1 MRCRSW
7 LIDPDFEVPV
17 DPMLLPALLLTL
29 AAPQGD
35 PVELTRL
42 TIVVDAP
49 TWEAIHASAFLP
61 EGFGGGYLAGP
72 AEVRLC
78 GRLTCVVMMPEDA
91 DAGHR
96 EGDVLFGLT
105 PVSGSALADRI
116 AALGDTAGVTIEPA
130 PERLELPRDPSAAPI
145 MYYLESATIA
155 VTDATL
161 RRVDP
166 LFRSAGATVV
176 QEGEGLV
183 IQFPNQT
190 LRLVPDYAGA
200 GVEQLTWRLRR
211 EAPGN
216 PTYRF
221 GGLSRLRF
229 GPGRTATWDF

>member
-1 MRCRSW
+1 
-7 LIDPDFEVPV
+7 
-17 DPMLLPALLLTL
+17 MLLPALLLAL
-29 AAPQGD
+29 GAAPPE

-42 TIVVDAP
+42 TVVVDAT
-49 TWEAIHASAFLP
+49 TWEAIRASVFLP

-72 AEVRLC
+72 AQIRLC
-78 GRLTCVVMMPEDA
+78 GRLTCVVMEPEDTA
-91 DAGHR
+91 DGR
-96 EGDVLFGLT
+96 RVGDVEFGVQPT
-105 PVSGSALADRI
+105 TGSALGERLAV
-116 AALGDTAGVTIEPA
+116 LGDTAGVVIVP
-130 PERLELPRDPSAAPI
+130 PPPRLELPRDPDAAPI

-155 VTDATL
+155 VTEATL

-183 IQFPNQT
+183 VQFPNQV

-200 GVEQLTWRLRR
+200 GAEHLTWRLRR

-221 GGLSRLRF
+221 GGRSRLRF
-229 GPGRTATWDF
+229 GPGRTASWTF

>member
-1 MRCRSW
+1 
-7 LIDPDFEVPV
+7 
-17 DPMLLPALLLTL
+17 MLLPALLLSL
-29 AAPQGD
+29 AAAPGD

-49 TWEAIHASAFLP
+49 TWDAIRASDFLP
-61 EGFGGGYLAGP
+61 DGFGGGYLAGP

-78 GRLTCVVMMPEDA
+78 GRLTCVVMVPEDSA
-91 DAGHR
+91 
-96 EGDVLFGLT
+96 EGRRVGDIGFGVQ
-105 PVSGSALADRI
+105 PVAGSALGDRL
-116 AALGDTAGVTIEPA
+116 ARLGDTAGVAIVPA
-130 PERLELPRDPSAAPI
+130 PARLELPRDPAAAPI

-200 GVEQLTWRLRR
+200 GVERLTWRLRR